1 MLLISDVN
9 IYCFS
14 YEYRGGN
21 QSEWVSA
28 HGLEKAAKVD
38 ILNSV
43 KTTDNLSQ
51 EKAANLLEI
60 EELAS

>member
-1 MLLISDVN
+1 MN
-9 IYCFS
+9 IGVEIRAS
-14 YEYRGGN
+14 G
-21 QSEWVSA
+21 VSA